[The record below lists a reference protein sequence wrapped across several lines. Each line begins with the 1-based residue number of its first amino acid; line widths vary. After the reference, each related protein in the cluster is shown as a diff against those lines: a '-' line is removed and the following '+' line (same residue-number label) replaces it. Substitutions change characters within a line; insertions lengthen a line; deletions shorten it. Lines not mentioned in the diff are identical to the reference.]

1 MLRRFTLILLTLTLA
16 AAGQTPRKAPAQKG
30 GASKKSAAATPSKAP
45 SAIIHTSAG
54 DMRCELFP
62 DKAPKT
68 VSNFIGLATGKK
80 DWTNPATGKLEHNKP
95 LYDGVIFHRVIP
107 TFMIQGGDPLGT
119 GSGGPGYQFEDELHP
134 DLLFERP
141 GRLAMANSG
150 KNTNG
155 SQFFITEKEQPG
167 LNPCFDQGGCLRGTR
182 RVEQNSGYTIF
193 GQCDDKTV
201 ELVKQI
207 ARMPTGLNNRPAS
220 PITITHI
227 EIQNASKSFGTKP
240 AGAKPT
246 PRKKTATPPSSSTPK

>member
-16 AAGQTPRKAPAQKG
+16 AAGQTPAKSSAKKG
-30 GASKKSAAATPSKAP
+30 STPKKSVAATPSKAP
-45 SAIIHTSAG
+45 TATIHTSAG

-134 DLLFERP
+134 DLLFDHP

-150 KNTNG
+150 LNTNG
-155 SQFFITEKEQPG
+155 SQFFITEMEQPG
-167 LNPCFDQGGCLRGTR
+167 LNPCFD
-182 RVEQNSGYTIF
+182 
-193 GQCDDKTV
+193 
-201 ELVKQI
+201 
-207 ARMPTGLNNRPAS
+207 
-220 PITITHI
+220 
-227 EIQNASKSFGTKP
+227 
-240 AGAKPT
+240 
-246 PRKKTATPPSSSTPK
+246 